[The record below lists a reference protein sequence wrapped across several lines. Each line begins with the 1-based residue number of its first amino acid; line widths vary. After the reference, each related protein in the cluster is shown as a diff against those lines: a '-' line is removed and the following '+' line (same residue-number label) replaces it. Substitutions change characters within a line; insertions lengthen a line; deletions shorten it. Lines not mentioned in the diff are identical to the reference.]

1 MKVLHKVVVD
11 ENGAPRDTT
20 LMKQTPIPEV
30 SREYCKV
37 SDIIEANNGERPGQL
52 NIESSW
58 DT

>member
-1 MKVLHKVVVD
+1 MKILHKVVVD

-20 LMKQTPIPEV
+20 LMKQAPIPEV

-37 SDIIEANNGERPGQL
+37 CDVIEANNGERQGQL